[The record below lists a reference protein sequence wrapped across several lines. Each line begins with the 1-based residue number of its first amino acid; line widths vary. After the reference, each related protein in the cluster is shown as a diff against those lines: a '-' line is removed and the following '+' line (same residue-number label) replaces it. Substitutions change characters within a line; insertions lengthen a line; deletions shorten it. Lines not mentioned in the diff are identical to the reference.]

1 MYHLVERKGKP
12 VICFPKKPFYIT
24 LLLSCLLPMHA
35 AFANSQHRAVVTI
48 CETALRTNDQG
59 TIRSMALQ
67 MKNWRSLQDDALIK
81 RAETCLQTGLDTG
94 YFYSKPNERFAIKQA
109 SVTKENLIEDIEK
122 LHKDLL
128 GLCISLAKQTPK
140 AALEHP
146 VCAALWNS
154 N

>member
-1 MYHLVERKGKP
+1 MYHLGERKGKP

-24 LLLSCLLPMHA
+24 LLLFCFLPIHA

-48 CETALRTNDQG
+48 CETALQTNDQG

-67 MKNWRSLQDDALIK
+67 MKNWQRLQDDALIK
-81 RAETCLQTGLDTG
+81 RAETCLKTGLDNG
-94 YFYSKPNERFAIKQA
+94 YFYSKATESFQIKQA
-109 SVTKENLIEDIEK
+109 AAANKNLLKDIEK

-128 GLCISLAKQTPK
+128 GLCLALAKQTPK

-146 VCAALWNS
+146 ICAALWSAN
-154 N
+154 